1 VANTRMLSFTHLGQ
15 DFPEKRAAD
24 ARSQDFHEISQPFL
38 IAKAEEQASR
48 CSQCGVPFCQVHCP
62 LQNHIPDWLKL
73 AAEGRLR
80 EAYELSTSTST
91 MPEICG
97 RICPQDR
104 LCEGNCVIEQSGHG
118 AVTIGSVE
126 KFITDTA
133 WQEGW
138 VEPVVPLADRSGQ
151 SVGIIGAGPAGLT
164 AAELL
169 RVRGYDVHV
178 YDRHDRAGGLLIY
191 GIPGFKLEKEV
202 VERRVKRLVDGG
214 IHFHMNTNI
223 GTDISFAELR
233 QRHDAIL
240 VATGVY
246 KPRPL
251 GLAGSAL
258 PGVVRALDYL
268 MASNR
273 VGLGDTVPAFTS
285 GELSAEGRDVVVI
298 GGGDTAM
305 DCVRT
310 AVRQGAKSVTCLYRR
325 DRANMPGSQREVYNA
340 EEEGVRFEWLA
351 APAAFAAGQPDVVAS
366 GQPDVV
372 ASGQPDVVASGS
384 GGSGRV
390 TSVTATRMRLG
401 NPDASGRR
409 TPQPEPDQSFT
420 LPADLVI
427 EALGFDPEDLPG
439 AFAEPALAVTRW
451 GTIKADGE
459 RLSTSL
465 PGVFA
470 AGDIVRGASLV
481 VWAIREGRD
490 VAQSMHAWLKA
501 QAQGAESRGAQSRG
515 AQSQGTPSPTS
526 TQGQKARQ
534 EAA

>member
-1 VANTRMLSFTHLGQ
+1 MLSFTHTSQ
-15 DFPEKRAAD
+15 AFPEKRSPD
-24 ARSQDFHEISQPFL
+24 ARAQDFHEISQPLL
-38 IAKAEEQASR
+38 IAKAGEQASR

-62 LQNHIPDWLKL
+62 LENHIPDWLKL

-80 EAYELSTSTST
+80 EAYELSASTST

-126 KFITDTA
+126 KFLTDTA
-133 WQEGW
+133 WKEGW

-169 RVRGYDVHV
+169 RVRGYEVHV

-191 GIPGFKLEKEV
+191 GIPGFKLEKDV
-202 VERRVKRLVDGG
+202 VERRFQRLVEGG
-214 IHFHMNTNI
+214 IHFHLETDI
-223 GTDISFAELR
+223 GTDISFAGLR
-233 QRHDAIL
+233 ARHDAIL

-251 GLAGSAL
+251 GLAGSTL
-258 PGVVRALDYL
+258 SGVVKALDYL
-268 MASNR
+268 IASNR
-273 VGLGDTVPAFTS
+273 VGLGDDVAAFNS
-285 GELSAEGRDVVVI
+285 GELSAEGRHVVVI

-310 AVRQGAKSVTCLYRR
+310 AVRQGAASVTCLYRR
-325 DRANMPGSQREVYNA
+325 DRANMPGSQREVLNA

-351 APAAFAAGQPDVVAS
+351 APAAFAADGA
-366 GQPDVV
+366 
-372 ASGQPDVVASGS
+372 
-384 GGSGRV
+384 GRV
-390 TSVTATRMRLG
+390 TSVAATRMRLG

-409 TPQPEPDQSFT
+409 LPQPEPGQDFT

-427 EALGFDPEDLPG
+427 EALGFDPEDLPA

-451 GTIKADGE
+451 GTVKADAE
-459 RLSTSL
+459 RLTTSL

-490 VAQSMHAWLKA
+490 VANAIHAWLKA
-501 QAQGAESRGAQSRG
+501 QARGALPATG
-515 AQSQGTPSPTS
+515 AR
-526 TQGQKARQ
+526 K

>member
-1 VANTRMLSFTHLGQ
+1 MERPCACLVNPERRQGDRVADNRMLSFISVDQAFPQKRPAEARAH
-15 DFPEKRAAD
+15 DFE
-24 ARSQDFHEISQPFL
+24 EISIGFL
-38 IAKAEEQASR
+38 QAKAEEQASR

-80 EAYELSTSTST
+80 EAYALSNSTST

-126 KFITDTA
+126 KYITDTA
-133 WQEGW
+133 WKEGW
-138 VEPVVPLADRSGQ
+138 VEPLLPVADRAAQ

-178 YDRHDRAGGLLIY
+178 YDRHDRAGGLLTY
-191 GIPGFKLEKEV
+191 GIPGFKLEKAV
-202 VERRVKRLVDGG
+202 VMRRIERLEQGG
-214 IHFHMNTNI
+214 IRFHMNVEI
-223 GTDISFAELR
+223 GGSTSGDISFADLR
-233 QRHDAIL
+233 ARHDAVL

-246 KPRPL
+246 KARAIAVPGAQL
-251 GLAGSAL
+251 S
-258 PGVVRALDYL
+258 GVVKALDYL
-268 MASNR
+268 IASNR
-273 VGLGDTVPAFTS
+273 KGFDDSVPDYDSGLLNAHGK
-285 GELSAEGRDVVVI
+285 RVVVI

-310 AVRQGAKSVTCLYRR
+310 AIRQGARSVICLYRR
-325 DRANMPGSQREVYNA
+325 DRANMPGSQREVANA

-351 APAAFAAGQPDVVAS
+351 APVAFEE
-366 GQPDVV
+366 
-372 ASGQPDVVASGS
+372 GS
-384 GGSGRV
+384 GGHVGAVR
-390 TSVTATRMRLG
+390 ATRMRLG
-401 NPDASGRR
+401 VADASGRR
-409 TPQPEPDQSFT
+409 APEPEPQSDFA
-420 LPADLVI
+420 LEADLVI
-427 EALGFDPEDLPG
+427 EALGFDPEDLQS
-439 AFAEPALAVTRW
+439 AFAAPELAVTRW
-451 GTIKADGE
+451 GTIKADPA
-459 RLSTSL
+459 RLATSL

-490 VAQSMHAWLKA
+490 VADAMHLWLKA
-501 QAQGAESRGAQSRG
+501 QARAAATAQ
-515 AQSQGTPSPTS
+515 
-526 TQGQKARQ
+526 K